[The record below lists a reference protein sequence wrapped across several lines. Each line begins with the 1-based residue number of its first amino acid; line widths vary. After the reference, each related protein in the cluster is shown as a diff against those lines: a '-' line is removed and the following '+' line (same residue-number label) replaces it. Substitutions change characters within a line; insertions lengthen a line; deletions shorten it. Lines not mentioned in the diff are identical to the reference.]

1 MDHLSKKITQL
12 TETEKTL
19 AKQLDSLL
27 KDYQSQDIIKENA
40 ELKESTS
47 AHEKKIKALASK
59 LSEIEKENAELR
71 QALQEQILDEKL
83 NLLKVSKEKLD
94 TYFNKQKGAHANELT
109 AFEQA
114 TRVEINRLKKNAQ
127 KLLHQDKEEIL
138 KELHALTQLL
148 KTKMQE
154 HRNAQAKKEQALL
167 SQTNTQYDH
176 FSTEGVSEETI
187 QKRIKQNQVE
197 MKIGLNWINRLG
209 ILLIIL
215 GVGAA
220 FRYSYTN
227 WFNDYF
233 KGALFF
239 LLGAGMAAAG
249 EWFYRKN
256 NRTFALGLLGGGI
269 AVLYGSVFFSYF
281 LLEIIDMF
289 TALGLSVLVTA
300 TAVVLSLRYHS
311 RTICA
316 FGLIGG
322 YLPLYSYLL
331 AFGLDG
337 TAVFA
342 AMGYLTLLNLS
353 ILLIAIQRQWSI
365 VHYLSFIFHIPS
377 MLVLISLTD
386 NHLFS
391 MGYSIVTFLI
401 YLGITMAYP
410 LKNKVA
416 LKYRDVLLL
425 AFNTFVS
432 CSLLYFLFNQLGWDD
447 FRGLLALVFCGLY
460 FGLGKFM
467 ETSLPKERQSI
478 VLFYATSLTFAVLMI
493 PFQFGMEWAAF
504 GWLVEAIV
512 IMIYA
517 NRAKLATL
525 EKAGWIILFLCLSIF
540 FIEVYSYWTV
550 GMPLS
555 GNFQFKYFSVSA
567 GLLLVSLYYAYKQKY
582 ETEFTFVFSRS
593 LNFINYFKY
602 FTLGN
607 LWFYLLYITRHYYG
621 EWVPRTFSQYSF
633 YELMLTAFVSIGLAY
648 VLTKVPVFYDR
659 IVKYYCLFLYG
670 AGIFLGLLV
679 TLSIAPLSPVLT
691 ENTAV
696 EYIALGLLIF
706 FNVFVF
712 LSGRDL
718 LLAFIRQQYKNLE
731 LYPLILGVYL
741 LGVMAAFLTVQF
753 HLGNVGLVFS
763 SAFLLM
769 AVGYIFY
776 GFWKKYVYIRRL
788 GLGVTVLATAK
799 LIFYDLSFLT
809 EGSQIVAYFA
819 FGVALLGISYMYQR
833 MSNRQERGDSND
845 QAAL

>member
-1 MDHLSKKITQL
+1 MDPLLQKIKQL
-12 TETEKTL
+12 TEAEQNL
-19 AKQLDSLL
+19 SKQLNALL
-27 KDYQSQDIIKENA
+27 EDYESRDIIQENEQLRQQTA
-40 ELKESTS
+40 VQ
-47 AHEKKIKALASK
+47 EKKISTLETK
-59 LSEIEKENAELR
+59 LTTVEKENSQLR

-83 NLLKVSKEKLD
+83 NLLKVSKQKLD
-94 TYFNKQKGAHANELT
+94 TYFTNQKNAHANELT

-114 TRVEINRLKKNAQ
+114 TRLEIDRLKKQAQ
-127 KLLHQDKEEIL
+127 TLLGKEKDQIL
-138 KELHALTQLL
+138 NEL
-148 KTKMQE
+148 KTFAKEVNIKIQE
-154 HRNAQAKKEQALL
+154 LRNAQANKEQELL
-167 SQTNTQYDH
+167 TQTSTQYDH
-176 FSTEGVSEETI
+176 FSAEGVSEETI
-187 QKRIKQNQVE
+187 QKRIKQNQME
-197 MKIGLNWINRLG
+197 MKIGLNWLNKLG

-239 LLGAGMAAAG
+239 LLGAVMAAAG
-249 EWFYRKN
+249 EYFYRKN

-281 LLEIIDMF
+281 LLEIIDVY
-289 TALGLSVLVTA
+289 TALALSVLVTA

-311 RTICA
+311 KTICS

-322 YLPLYSYLL
+322 YLPLYSYLF

-342 AMGYLTLLNLS
+342 AMGYLTLLNIS
-353 ILLIAIQRQWSI
+353 ILWIAFQRQWGI
-365 VHYLSFIFHIPS
+365 VHYISFLFHIPS

-386 NHLFS
+386 NYFVS

-416 LKYRDVLLL
+416 LKYADILLL

-432 CSLLYFLFNQLGWDD
+432 CTLLYFLFNQLGWDEL
-447 FRGLLALVFCGLY
+447 RGLLALVFCALY

-467 ETSLPKERQSI
+467 ETSLPKEKQSI

-493 PFQFGMEWAAF
+493 PFQFGMEWAAL
-504 GWLVEAIV
+504 GWLVEGIV

-525 EKAGWIILFLCLSIF
+525 EKAGWVILFLCLSIF

-550 GMPLS
+550 GMPLAS
-555 GNFQFKYFSVSA
+555 NFQFKYFAVSA
-567 GLLLVSLYYAYKQKY
+567 GLLLVSYYYSWKQKN
-582 ETEFTFVFSRS
+582 EAGFTFVFPKAV
-593 LNFINYFKY
+593 NFVRYFKY

-607 LWFYLLYITRHYYG
+607 LWVYFLYVTSHYYG
-621 EWVPRTFSQYSF
+621 EWVPRAFSHYHF
-633 YELMLTAFVSIGLAY
+633 YELMLMAFVSISLAY
-648 VLTKVPVFYDR
+648 VLTKVPVLYDR

-670 AGIFLGLLV
+670 AGILLGLFV
-679 TLSIAPLSPVLT
+679 TLTIAPLRPSIGD
-691 ENTAV
+691 NTAV

-706 FNVFVF
+706 FNIFVF
-712 LSGRDL
+712 ISGREL

-741 LGVMAAFLTVQF
+741 MGIMAAFLTVQF
-753 HLGNVGLVFS
+753 HLGEVSLLFS
-763 SAFLLM
+763 SVFLLL
-769 AVGYIFY
+769 AIGYIFY

-788 GLGVTVLATAK
+788 GLGVTILATAK

-809 EGSQIVAYFA
+809 EGSRIIAYFA

-833 MSNRQERGDSND
+833 VSNRQERGGI
-845 QAAL
+845 Q